1 MIFNL
6 FFNNLVCLRRPDVNK
21 LTTDL
26 PSIFRNDVLS
36 LKLLFGKEN
45 LYFLALKFECFP
57 TSPYIAL
64 LIKEINIV

>member
-1 MIFNL
+1 M
-6 FFNNLVCLRRPDVNK
+6 VNK

-36 LKLLFGKEN
+36 LKLSFGKEN
-45 LYFLALKFECFP
+45 LYILAIKFECFP

>member
-1 MIFNL
+1 M
-6 FFNNLVCLRRPDVNK
+6 VNK

-57 TSPYIAL
+57 TSSYIAL

>member
-1 MIFNL
+1 M
-6 FFNNLVCLRRPDVNK
+6 VNK

-45 LYFLALKFECFP
+45 
-57 TSPYIAL
+57 YIFWL
-64 LIKEINIV
+64 